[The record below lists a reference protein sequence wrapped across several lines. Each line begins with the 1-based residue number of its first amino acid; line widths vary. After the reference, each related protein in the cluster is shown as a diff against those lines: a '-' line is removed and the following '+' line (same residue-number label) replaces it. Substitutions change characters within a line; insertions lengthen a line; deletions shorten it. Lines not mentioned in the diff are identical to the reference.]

1 LTTIIHY
8 PSPVQ
13 WLADTLAAALLS
25 NCHFAIAPSTPHPS
39 LQNPWMPLPLFTVDI
54 QQFGTFASPLPLKLA
69 SQWQRSQTVVATP
82 QDIGTTLIAQ
92 MSQQTESSWL
102 VPNLSLH
109 PEGWL
114 YAHFSALE
122 LSKWL
127 QSLLVATPLQA
138 NAEPFMIASGVSSNP
153 VIFQLQYAHAR
164 CCSLLRLAQQEYPIH
179 FSDRNIQL
187 AQWTA
192 PVIWQTPTGELQFQ
206 TLAEHQLLLALM
218 QFPQS
223 LSPNK
228 IMYGYPQAALPGH
241 QTQLEWPPSEPY
253 LRRQA
258 QQWSHIFLNFYVQCR
273 ILGDVQQATPELSTA
288 RLALVFILR
297 RVLAFILEAA
307 LQVEAPVML

>member
-1 LTTIIHY
+1 LTLIIHY

-25 NCHFAIAPSTPHPS
+25 NRHFAIAPPIPPS
-39 LQNPWMPLPLFTVDI
+39 SRQNQWVPLPLFTVDT
-54 QQFGTFASPLPLKLA
+54 QKFGTLASPFPLKLA
-69 SQWQRSQTVVATP
+69 SQWKRSQTVVASP
-82 QDIGTTLIAQ
+82 QEIGTALIAQ
-92 MSQQTESSWL
+92 MSQQTENPWL

-109 PEGWL
+109 SEGWL

-127 QSLLVATPLQA
+127 QSLLFAPSFQTETDPLLIS
-138 NAEPFMIASGVSSNP
+138 FGVSSDP

-164 CCSLLRLAQQEYPIH
+164 CCSLLRLAQQERPIH
-179 FSDRNIQL
+179 FSDRDIQL
-187 AQWTA
+187 TQWTA

-206 TLAEHQLLLALM
+206 TLAEHQLLLALI
-218 QFPQS
+218 QFPRS

-258 QQWSHIFLNFYVQCR
+258 QQWSHIFLNFYGQCK
-273 ILGDVQQATPELSTA
+273 IFGDVQQVTPELATA

-297 RVLAFILEAA
+297 RVLAFVLEAA
-307 LQVEAPVML
+307 LQVEAPVTL